1 MLPARAI
8 SKTASGFP
16 PKVNAERKTF
26 VSKTTRRP
34 FNLEFHELH
43 GPTLRYPARKT
54 ADTSSPSP
62 GRGGGAFPSA
72 LRRDGLHTPRP
83 YREIA
88 RFWFFFPAGP
98 TFRSPHR
105 SGAAGRRSAS
115 WLS

>member
-26 VSKTTRRP
+26 VSKTPPRP

-43 GPTLRYPARKT
+43 GSTRRYPARKT

-62 GRGGGAFPSA
+62 CRGGGALPSA
-72 LRRDGLHTPRP
+72 LRRDDLHRPRP
-83 YREIA
+83 YREKA
-88 RFWFFFPAGP
+88 RFWFFFPAWP

-105 SGAAGRRSAS
+105 SGAEAGGSAS
-115 WLS
+115 